1 LNDAMMRAA
10 QVSHA
15 SPSGKYNNFSPLNN
29 NINSSNNKNVRIH
42 RSGSISISASPL
54 NVKDDDESGWGES
67 NQIPMSPS
75 LLDLA
80 SAPLY

>member
-1 LNDAMMRAA
+1 MMRAA
-10 QVSHA
+10 HVSHA

-54 NVKDDDESGWGES
+54 NVKDDAESGWGES